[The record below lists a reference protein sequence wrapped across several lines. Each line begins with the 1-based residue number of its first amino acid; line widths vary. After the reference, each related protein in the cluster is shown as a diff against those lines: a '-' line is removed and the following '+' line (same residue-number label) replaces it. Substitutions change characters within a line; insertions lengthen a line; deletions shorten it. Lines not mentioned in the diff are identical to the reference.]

1 MITGKY
7 TDDYEI
13 LEADTALLPNETS
26 DLKIHFKFDKF
37 EFDLQMVFLINT
49 ESSEK
54 NLQLKAEGTL
64 LKVECTNF
72 NAVGTGTTEPIEIA
86 TIDGKKLFI
95 NFWSYLLGG
104 NKKKQRIRKIEYTIL
119 IER

>member
-1 MITGKY
+1 MRKV
-7 TDDYEI
+7 
-13 LEADTALLPNETS
+13 P
-26 DLKIHFKFDKF
+26 KKK
-37 EFDLQMVFLINT
+37 
-49 ESSEK
+49 
-54 NLQLKAEGTL
+54 LQLKAENAL

-95 NFWSYLLGG
+95 HFWSYLLGG
-104 NKKKQRIRKIEYTIL
+104 NEKKQRIRKIEYTVL